1 MGWHKRRGIK
11 QLLGS
16 VWSFMHSDREDKPHG
31 VLVFFLSES
40 EWVNEQ
46 ALRTFSGAFSNQ
58 PVASR
63 GRPSEFLRLSGLTQ
77 PLASAMRMQ
86 CGDCCER
93 QQHDEAMKTVIGKSH
108 CSDICNARAPTSNCC
123 TRKSAC

>member
-1 MGWHKRRGIK
+1 MGWHKRRDMQ

-16 VWSFMHSDREDKPHG
+16 VWSYIHEDREDKPHG
-31 VLVFFLSES
+31 VLVVFLSEG
-40 EWVNEQ
+40 EWVNEH

-77 PLASAMRMQ
+77 PLASATWMHVVSDSNMT
-86 CGDCCER
+86 R
-93 QQHDEAMKTVIGKSH
+93 Q
-108 CSDICNARAPTSNCC
+108 
-123 TRKSAC
+123 